1 VFPAVCP
8 LFGFHEFEF
17 EGRVKRAA
25 TFIVVAIAHLKSAL
39 AGNATDSVEMALAW
53 LLDAK
58 SELQPIL
65 DVMARNAVILVD
77 SATVTELAKKAR
89 VRREEA
95 IEALV
100 GKCIEEHVSG
110 HG

>member
-1 VFPAVCP
+1 MSVVNVVNE
-8 LFGFHEFEF
+8 EFER
-17 EGRVKRAA
+17 RVKGAI
-25 TFIVVAIAHLKSAL
+25 TFIDVAIAHLKSAL
-39 AGNATDSVEMALAW
+39 TSGATSSIESALAW
-53 LLDAK
+53 LLDAR

-65 DVMARNAVILVD
+65 DVVAKNVVILVD
-77 SATVTELAKKAR
+77 FATVTELAKKAR

-100 GKCIEEHVSG
+100 GKCIEEYVSG